1 MEVLSSIVA
10 CMPWLP
16 TSAAA
21 PVTLRSPRSI
31 VLDDQAEKLPDSKPS
46 AKIRSE
52 ENGVGVRVGE
62 GPGPGVFVL
71 GGVLVRVKVAVGDVP
86 EDGADISYSLP
97 SIIFGS
103 LSLSIPRST
112 M

>member
-10 CMPWLP
+10 CMPRLP

-21 PVTLRSPRSI
+21 LVTLRSPRSI
-31 VLDDQAEKLPDSKPS
+31 MLEDQAEKLPDSKPS
-46 AKIRSE
+46 AKIKSE
-52 ENGVGVRVGE
+52 GDGVGVRVGE
-62 GPGPGVFVL
+62 GPGAGVFVL
-71 GGVLVRVKVAVGDVP
+71 DGVLVRVKVAVGDVP
-86 EDGADISYSLP
+86 EVGADISYILP
-97 SIIFGS
+97 SMMFGS